1 MSEAGSGFRL
11 LGWFRRHERA
21 LAAAYLV
28 LAGLTLAAFAIAP
41 TRAALLRRLER
52 AADWWDDRWTR
63 RLGRAEALVGAGRWD
78 EAAAYLER
86 LDRVFP
92 ARNVRHGRDKERE
105 RLLELLGRSY
115 EAQGRGG
122 RAMAAYQRLAAF
134 DSLNY
139 RNHFLEA
146 EGAAR
151 LLSTWAEAPE
161 ARDAY
166 SRALE
171 RFPSHLPS
179 VRGVI
184 RYYLDRGEFIPV
196 VQAYERYL
204 DAFLIQRVTVQA
216 GGRTAVVPVLIDGLP
231 HAVRVAFPEPV
242 DSTGPLTIAT
252 GGFPFRVEGMTARL
266 APRAGRVEHT
276 AVRALEVGPWE
287 LEQVEMAP
295 GGVFRPLAEAGL
307 IRRPG
312 PLPGGTVELRLTLRL
327 YKPVDAPLWAG
338 VARSYRN
345 LLEERGLAL
354 AQARTAPLPT
364 AEEADQVIA
373 WLVRPRDEPL
383 PADE

>member
-1 MSEAGSGFRL
+1 MTAASPPPRL

-28 LAGLTLAAFAIAP
+28 VAGLAIAVLAIAP
-41 TRAALLRRLER
+41 ARVALLGRMER

-63 RLGRAEALVGAGRWD
+63 RLGRAEALVQAGRWD

-92 ARNVRHGRDKERE
+92 AQNVRHGRDKERE

-115 EAQGRGG
+115 EAQGRRA
-122 RAMAAYQRLAAF
+122 RAMAVYQRLVAF

-146 EGAAR
+146 EAAGR

-161 ARDAY
+161 AHDAY
-166 SRALE
+166 RRALE

-196 VQAYERYL
+196 VRAYERYL
-204 DAFLIQRVTVQA
+204 DAFLLQWVAVQA
-216 GGRTAVVPVLIDGLP
+216 GGQTAMVPVLIDGLP
-231 HAVRVAFPEPV
+231 HAVRVTFPEPV
-242 DSTGPLTIAT
+242 DSAGPLAIAT
-252 GGFPFRVEGMTARL
+252 GGFPFRVERLAAGL
-266 APRAGRVEHT
+266 APRAGYAEP
-276 AVRALEVGPWE
+276 AGLCELEAGPWHLDE
-287 LEQVEMAP
+287 VAAMP
-295 GGVFRPLAEAGL
+295 GGIFRPLAETGS
-307 IRRPG
+307 IRRLG
-312 PLPGGTVELRLTLRL
+312 PLPRGTVELRLTLRL
-327 YKPVDAPLWAG
+327 YKPVDAWLWAA

-345 LLEERGLAL
+345 LLAERAL
-354 AQARTAPLPT
+354 AAAEARTVPLPS
-364 AEEADQVIA
+364 AAEADQVIA
-373 WLVRPRDEPL
+373 WLVRPRDEPA
-383 PADE
+383 PARE